1 MDSRSCLLLA
11 FGQAKARAVAD
22 AVEGPLSAMVP
33 ASILQ
38 MHPRAIALLDE
49 DASTELKRAP
59 YYRWVYDNKPD
70 WQKI

>member
-1 MDSRSCLLLA
+1 LLA
-11 FGQAKARAVAD
+11 FGSKKARAIA
-22 AVEGPLSAMVP
+22 ATVEGPLAAINP

-38 MHPRAIALLDE
+38 MHPKATICLDE
-49 DASTELKRAP
+49 AAAAKLKHAD